1 MINQQMKNKSN
12 KQFIK
17 ELMEHLKSKKYYKDT
32 IPEKKRAIIRAY
44 FEKHEYEK
52 RKKLH

>member
-1 MINQQMKNKSN
+1 MKSKTE
-12 KQFIK
+12 KEFKK
-17 ELMEHLKSKKYYKDT
+17 ELMEHLKLKKYYKG
-32 IPEKKRAIIRAY
+32 ISPEEVRAIMRAY

>member
-1 MINQQMKNKSN
+1 MKYRSK
-12 KQFIK
+12 KEFQKEFKK
-17 ELMEHLKSKKYYKDT
+17 ELMEHLKLKKYYKDI

-44 FEKHEYEK
+44 FEKHEYVK

>member
-1 MINQQMKNKSN
+1 MKRKTEE
-12 KQFIK
+12 QFKK
-17 ELMEHLKSKKYYKDT
+17 ELMEHLKLKKYYKDI

-44 FEKHEYEK
+44 FEKHEYQK

>member
-1 MINQQMKNKSN
+1 MKNKSN
-12 KQFIK
+12 KQFTK
-17 ELMEHLKSKKYYKDT
+17 ELIEHLKLKKYYKG
-32 IPEKKRAIIRAY
+32 ISPEEVRAIMRAY

>member
-1 MINQQMKNKSN
+1 MKNKSN
-12 KQFIK
+12 KQFTK
-17 ELMEHLKSKKYYKDT
+17 ELIEHLKLKKYYKDI
-32 IPEKKRAIIRAY
+32 IPEKKLAIIRPY

>member
-1 MINQQMKNKSN
+1 MKRKI
-12 KQFIK
+12 KEQFKK
-17 ELMEHLKSKKYYKDT
+17 ELMEHLKLKKYYKDI
-32 IPEKKRAIIRAY
+32 IPEKKRAIMRAY